1 MMVDVMDISFN
12 SRIVTAQDVLVSEVG
27 DEAVLLNLK
36 SESYFGLDEMGTRM
50 YKALTGSESV
60 QAAYDSLLTEYEVE
74 PEVLRRDLS
83 GLIQKLQEHGLVEV
97 SVE

>member
-1 MMVDVMDISFN
+1 MDISFK
-12 SRIVTAQDVLVSEVG
+12 SRIAIPTDVLVSEVG
-27 DEAVLLNLK
+27 DESVLLNLK

-60 QAAYDSLLTEYEVE
+60 QAAYDSLLAEYEVE

-83 GLIQKLQEHGLVEV
+83 GLIQKLLEHGLVEV
-97 SVE
+97 SGE

>member
-1 MMVDVMDISFN
+1 MDISFK
-12 SRIVTAQDVLVSEVG
+12 SRIAIAPDVLVSEVG
-27 DEAVLLNLK
+27 DESVLLNLK

-60 QAAYDSLLTEYEVE
+60 QAAYDSLLAEYEVE

-83 GLIQKLQEHGLVEV
+83 GLIQKLLEHGLVEV
-97 SVE
+97 SGE